1 MDFQYLFVSFQ
12 GRIGRPLFWAGAFML
27 TLIMLFI
34 WGLIWIQTR
43 GIPPEI
49 PGMVLVITQLL
60 LLHPACA
67 LMVKRLHDRNRP
79 GFLTAALFVPL
90 VVERVR
96 YLGSLF
102 GHPER
107 GLIDYF
113 LLGIVFMAMVWFI
126 IELGCLPGTAG
137 ENDYGEDSF
146 GDRGRRRVP

>member
-27 TLIMLFI
+27 TLIMLGI
-34 WGLIWIQTR
+34 WALIWIQTR
-43 GIPPEI
+43 DVSPEI

-67 LMVKRLHDRNRP
+67 LMVKRLHDRSRP
-79 GFLTAALFVPL
+79 GYLTAVVFIPL

-102 GHPER
+102 GYPER
-107 GLIDYF
+107 GLIDSV
-113 LLGIVFMAMVWFI
+113 LLGIVAAAGVWFI
-126 IELGCLPGTAG
+126 IELGCLPGAAG
-137 ENDYGEDSF
+137 ENEYGDDSF